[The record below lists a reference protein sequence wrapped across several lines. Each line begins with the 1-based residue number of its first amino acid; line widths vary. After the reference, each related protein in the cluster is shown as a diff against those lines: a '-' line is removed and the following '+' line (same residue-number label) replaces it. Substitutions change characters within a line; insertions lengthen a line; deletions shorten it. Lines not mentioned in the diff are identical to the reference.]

1 VSVNTLILLLLI
13 LCCIQ
18 KESKEQTKTLDSKTA
33 LAELGDAFQRAVAH
47 LHQDDDDFNDDLK
60 AKAAARVVVAFQKLV
75 DSPES
80 TKFVRGKLDEKLQL
94 ERHRGEMRTA
104 AAMSE
109 KAVLFCWR

>member
-1 VSVNTLILLLLI
+1 M
-13 LCCIQ
+13 CCIQ

-47 LHQDDDDFNDDLK
+47 LHQDDDFNDDLK